1 MKTKKLSVSKLKNR
15 YTGEIVLC
23 KDMDEV
29 TQSDNYSFI
38 RVFKEE
44 FPQRT
49 YLVNKEA
56 YELTK

>member
-1 MKTKKLSVSKLKNR
+1 MKTKKASISKLKNR

-23 KDMDEV
+23 NDVNEI
-29 TQSDNYSFI
+29 TESDNYSFI

-49 YLVNKEA
+49 YFVNKAA